1 MCTICMNYLI
11 NFKPGIVAHTLIP
24 ALRRQ
29 RQDSLVYIVISRT
42 AKAMCKNKQTN
53 KQQTN

>member
-1 MCTICMNYLI
+1 MNYLI